1 MFLNLLNEKEGKNF
15 LELATIA
22 MKVDSAINK
31 SEEAVFNTY
40 RMELSL
46 QDYKVENKE
55 LKDIV
60 TTFQASTKKVKRAI
74 IIELAG
80 VLDADEEINT
90 NEESWVLKLGTDWGF
105 REAEIRKMVRWTQ
118 DFNDLLA
125 EGYEYINKRQWR

>member
-15 LELATIA
+15 LELAKIA
-22 MKVDSAINK
+22 MQVDNAINK

-40 RMELSL
+40 RKELSL
-46 QDYKVENKE
+46 PDYKVENKE

-60 TTFQASTKKVKRAI
+60 TAFQASTKRVKRAI

-80 VLDADEEINT
+80 VLDADEEIDSH
-90 NEESWVLKLGTDWGF
+90 EESWILKLGMDWGF
-105 REAEIRKMVRWTQ
+105 RDAEIRKMVRWTQ

-125 EGYEYINKRQWR
+125 EGYEYINKR